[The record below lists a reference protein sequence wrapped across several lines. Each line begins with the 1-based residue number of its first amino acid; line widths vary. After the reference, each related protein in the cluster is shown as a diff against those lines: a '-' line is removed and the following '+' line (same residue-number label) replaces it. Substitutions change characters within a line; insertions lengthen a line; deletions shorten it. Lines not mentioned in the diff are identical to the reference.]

1 MGLCYF
7 GASGICPWCVT
18 PPAPGSYN
26 GLGKHISIISTLFC
40 IIKPMRAHL
49 TMELAESCVLT
60 AKWSLLQLLR
70 GAGFYSLNVKLESR
84 LGDGNEMYVNE
95 MQI

>member
-1 MGLCYF
+1 
-7 GASGICPWCVT
+7 
-18 PPAPGSYN
+18 
-26 GLGKHISIISTLFC
+26 
-40 IIKPMRAHL
+40 
-49 TMELAESCVLT
+49 MELAESCVLT